1 MKEFLTTVR
10 LLHVS
15 TNDAVFHREY
25 LATFKKTVAM
35 HETFLTRLANHNVF
49 REEHNFKVF
58 LEYDQ
63 DVSLVP
69 LLIKSICEMSFD
81 GSTFASNSSALKF
94 YHDHVV
100 I

>member
-1 MKEFLTTVR
+1 M
-10 LLHVS
+10 S
-15 TNDAVFHREY
+15 TFDREY

-63 DVSLVP
+63 DVSDQDVVCTRIFALQFYYKHGVT
-69 LLIKSICEMSFD
+69 EM
-81 GSTFASNSSALKF
+81 KF
-94 YHDHVV
+94 KRTTSQKAKLFCHG
-100 I
+100 